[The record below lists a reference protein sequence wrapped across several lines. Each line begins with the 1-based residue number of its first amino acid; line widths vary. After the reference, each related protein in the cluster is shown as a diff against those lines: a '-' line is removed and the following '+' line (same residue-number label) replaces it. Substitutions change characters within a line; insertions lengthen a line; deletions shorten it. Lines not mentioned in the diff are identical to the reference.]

1 MEYVILIIGILIVLI
16 IKSIFDE
23 KKRRVELI
31 QKLKKEWG
39 QVPEQEYT
47 SEKLKALQW
56 FYNQKKEVGPDVDD
70 ITWND
75 LDMDQIYMMMNNTVS
90 SIGEEY
96 LYYILRKLKFDQ
108 KELVERNELIK
119 FFERDKEARL
129 KLQVIFHQMGKV
141 KKLSIFEYLHRVSQ
155 LERESNL
162 SHYLL
167 SLGLIGSII
176 AVAFVGPG
184 AILAIIMF
192 LAINILQYYKKK
204 AEIDPYITVFSYI
217 IKLLDSIEELS
228 ELDAKELEK
237 YKNQLKEGMKEFK
250 SFRKN
255 TFLLSAGNQMSGSL
269 VDMLLDYLRMLFHVD
284 LIKFNNMVGMV
295 KKNRELLYGMFE
307 TIGLLDSMLAVAS
320 FRQLMGDTCEPILMK
335 DKRPSI
341 TVEDL
346 YHPLIDDPVKNSI
359 KANGCVLITGSNA
372 SGKSTFIKT
381 MAINAI
387 LSQTIYT
394 SLSKYYKGNFFK
406 VYSSMAL
413 KDDLSSNESY
423 YIVEIK
429 SLKRILDNLE
439 QEIPVLCFVDEVLR
453 GTNTLERI
461 AASAQILKSFA
472 TSNAICFAA
481 THDIELTHILE
492 HFYTNYHFQEQIKDD
507 NIIFDYQLIK
517 GRAVSK
523 NAIKLLSI
531 IGYSNDIIDKAN
543 KEANAFLTD
552 GSWRVL

>member
-176 AVAFVGPG
+176 TVAFVGPG

-346 YHPLIDDPVKNSI
+346 YHPFIDDPVKNSI